1 MAKRISKRLYKS
13 NKKQHSRGSV
23 SLLPPSNN
31 KTFKNKIRSLNPDI
45 FHFNLDSSFIYQ
57 PLFSNSYYEK
67 LNNKNHMKLD
77 ISESN
82 FLISYINSFKE
93 STEQNFYYVL
103 PFFKELIS
111 NIKTR
116 NFNINNRAT
125 IIREIIEKLNLNSS
139 ASINKIKE
147 EYNKIAVN
155 HNQKCLSRSSIY
167 KIIKNEL
174 KYKYRKTSVKTSKI
188 LSNTYIKYCFFLIKI
203 LVRGLKQGADIIF
216 LDESGFHTKNNNYYT
231 WRRKEEEIYNHLD
244 ENKKFNLL
252 IAVSKNKIIKY
263 KIIEE
268 STNEANFYKFMEEMV
283 KSLRETEKK
292 KSIILMDNCSS
303 HLTSKLFK
311 FYYDN
316 NLKIVFNVP
325 YYSKFNMVENVF
337 RYIKKYTYGKLYN
350 NLNQLKKDVQ
360 DIIEEISKKDILKKL
375 FIETLYIY
383 SKYEEDYSHYNL
395 NNL

>member
-292 KSIILMDNCSS
+292 KSIILMDNCTS
-303 HLTSKLFK
+303 HLTSKLF
-311 FYYDN
+311 
-316 NLKIVFNVP
+316 
-325 YYSKFNMVENVF
+325 
-337 RYIKKYTYGKLYN
+337 
-350 NLNQLKKDVQ
+350 
-360 DIIEEISKKDILKKL
+360 
-375 FIETLYIY
+375 
-383 SKYEEDYSHYNL
+383 
-395 NNL
+395 